1 MNLKG
6 RERKSQGY
14 KLKYYPGF
22 RLVEET
28 DEILQNL
35 SMASYKYTSQKQGP
49 AHYNSTFG
57 KITTVLSRGSRKFL
71 TAEQTKPHYV
81 QKQQIKI
88 ATV

>member
-6 RERKSQGY
+6 CERKSQGY
-14 KLKYYPGF
+14 KPKYYPGF

-35 SMASYKYTSQKQGP
+35 SMASYKHTSQKQGP

-57 KITTVLSRGSRKFL
+57 KITTVLSKDFKETLNG
-71 TAEQTKPHYV
+71 
-81 QKQQIKI
+81 
-88 ATV
+88 